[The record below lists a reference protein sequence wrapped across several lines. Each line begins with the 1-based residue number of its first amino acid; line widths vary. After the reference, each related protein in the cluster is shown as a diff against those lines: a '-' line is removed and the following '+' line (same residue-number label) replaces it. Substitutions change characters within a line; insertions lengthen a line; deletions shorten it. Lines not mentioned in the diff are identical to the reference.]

1 MPTAV
6 GFVVG
11 LVVPVALGTDALLL
25 ATRGFMGPAADVPGL
40 RAKEGAV
47 DAARARP
54 AFGEGWMQR
63 WLGVLAQAGPWSEL
77 EFPRVQQPL
86 RVSFALWWLWVG
98 LGPGEMDHRHL
109 PISLSK
115 SSYV

>member
-54 AFGEGWMQR
+54 AFGGRLDAAVAGRARTGWAVER
-63 WLGVLAQAGPWSEL
+63 A
-77 EFPRVQQPL
+77 
-86 RVSFALWWLWVG
+86 
-98 LGPGEMDHRHL
+98 
-109 PISLSK
+109 
-115 SSYV
+115 